1 MKILLQELWKLN
13 LEWDEPI
20 PEDLNKQWTTFRKEL
35 HLIEKMKI
43 PRCVLLPSYIQL
55 EIHAFC
61 DSSVRAYCTAIYLK
75 CIASES
81 ISVSLLTSKT
91 RVTPLKTQS
100 LPRLE
105 HCAALLLSNVLQVV
119 LREFPLSI
127 HRTIAWTDS
136 TITLAW
142 LKTEPYRWQPF
153 VANRVSKIQTTIPS
167 VEWCHVSGIENP
179 ADLGTRGL
187 LPSQLVAHD
196 QWIHGPLWLNQPMN
210 ETSSYKIPETFSFPD
225 NALKEKRSVVTCV
238 AKIVLL
244 SEFIDRISSFTKLVR
259 VCAWILRFIKNS
271 HSPVSRT
278 FGYLKSSELHT
289 AVVTIV
295 RLIQQAEFPNE
306 FKCLFQGNPL
316 PKDNKLLPL
325 NLFCDSEGVL
335 RVGGRLS
342 RNTRLSYD
350 QKHPMLLPKSHEFT
364 RKISSSSY
372 TQKVSNLLQDES
384 EIFSQLM
391 GDLPPIRFQQ
401 IRPFASTGLDFAGPL
416 TTKCAHKRSVTKFKS
431 YICLFICTATKA
443 VHLELVSDLSTAAF
457 LAALRRFIAR
467 RSCPSKIISDNG
479 SNFKGASSHLRK
491 LVDLCLQEEVQ
502 NFLSLKGIEWSFIPP
517 YTPHF
522 GGLWESAIK
531 SAKQLLIKA
540 TNSVLLNFEECSTLL
555 IQIEAC
561 LNSRPLTELSPD
573 PSDFTAL
580 TPAHFLVG
588 GPIHQFPEPS
598 QPSRSVPLSERWNL
612 IQRLRQYF
620 WDRWSTEYLHR
631 LQPRS
636 KWWRTKPNLQLGDM
650 VIVEKEKNCSIKL
663 DSWSN

>member
-1 MKILLQELWKLN
+1 MKIS
-13 LEWDEPI
+13 
-20 PEDLNKQWTTFRKEL
+20 
-35 HLIEKMKI
+35 
-43 PRCVLLPSYIQL
+43 RCVLLPSYIQL
-55 EIHAFC
+55 EIHAFR

-75 CIASES
+75 CIASKF

-91 RVTPLKTQS
+91 RIATLKIQY

-105 HCAALLLSNVLQVV
+105 LCAALLLSNVLQVV

-142 LKTEPYRWQPF
+142 LKTEPYFWQPF
-153 VANRVSKIQTTIPS
+153 IANRVSKIQTTIPS
-167 VEWCHVSGIENP
+167 VKWCHISGIENP
-179 ADLGTRGL
+179 ADIGTRGL

-196 QWIHGPLWLNQPMN
+196 DWIQGPLWLNQPLN

-238 AKIVLL
+238 AKIVPLP
-244 SEFIDRISSFTKLVR
+244 EFIDRISSFTKLVR

-271 HSPVSRT
+271 RSPVSRT

-295 RLIQQAEFPNE
+295 RMIQQVEFPNE

-364 RKISSSSY
+364 RKY
-372 TQKVSNLLQDES
+372 W
-384 EIFSQLM
+384 
-391 GDLPPIRFQQ
+391 
-401 IRPFASTGLDFAGPL
+401 LDFAGPL

-598 QPSRSVPLSERWNL
+598 QPLKILRNQYPEQPSLAVITAL
-612 IQRLRQYF
+612 IRLDIESNRD
-620 WDRWSTEYLHR
+620 WMACTGTDAHTVSTQCHR
-631 LQPRS
+631 TS
-636 KWWRTKPNLQLGDM
+636 AVVTGVW
-650 VIVEKEKNCSIKL
+650 
-663 DSWSN
+663 

>member
-1 MKILLQELWKLN
+1 
-13 LEWDEPI
+13 
-20 PEDLNKQWTTFRKEL
+20 
-35 HLIEKMKI
+35 
-43 PRCVLLPSYIQL
+43 
-55 EIHAFC
+55 
-61 DSSVRAYCTAIYLK
+61 
-75 CIASES
+75 
-81 ISVSLLTSKT
+81 
-91 RVTPLKTQS
+91 
-100 LPRLE
+100 
-105 HCAALLLSNVLQVV
+105 
-119 LREFPLSI
+119 
-127 HRTIAWTDS
+127 
-136 TITLAW
+136 
-142 LKTEPYRWQPF
+142 
-153 VANRVSKIQTTIPS
+153 
-167 VEWCHVSGIENP
+167 
-179 ADLGTRGL
+179 
-187 LPSQLVAHD
+187 
-196 QWIHGPLWLNQPMN
+196 MN
-210 ETSSYKIPETFSFPD
+210 ETSSYKIPETFSFLD

-238 AKIVLL
+238 AKIVPLP
-244 SEFIDRISSFTKLVR
+244 EFIDRISSFTKLVR
-259 VCAWILRFIKNS
+259 VYAWILRFIKHS

-295 RLIQQAEFPNE
+295 RLIQQVEFPNE

-350 QKHPMLLPKSHEFT
+350 QKHPVLLPKSHEFT
-364 RKISSSSY
+364 RKVINFYHIAYFHAGPQLTLSLIRQKLWFVDGRSVVRHTLKKCLICFKMNLRSS
-372 TQKVSNLLQDES
+372 
-384 EIFSQLM
+384 SQLM

-401 IRPFASTGLDFAGPL
+401 IRSFESTGLDFAGPL
-416 TTKCAHKRSVTKFKS
+416 TTKCTHKRSVTKFKS
-431 YICLFICTATKA
+431 YICLFICTATEA

-479 SNFKGASSHLRK
+479 SNFKGTSSHLRK

-502 NFLSLKGIEWSFIPP
+502 NFLSLKGIQWSFIPP

-561 LNSRPLTELSPD
+561 LHSRPLTELSPD

-580 TPAHFLVG
+580 TPVHFLVG
-588 GPIHQFPEPS
+588 GPIQQFPKPS
-598 QPSRSVPLSERWNL
+598 QPSRSVGLSERWNL

-650 VIVEKEKNCSIKL
+650 VIVEKEKTAPLNWTLLVELINYFSDLTKRYVCYLNPIKHVWDALGRSIAARLHHPENTQQLKQMLIEEWTLLPQEMLHKL
-663 DSWSN
+663 VLSMRRRCEATIAVRKGIYHIKEHLLVVRPVG